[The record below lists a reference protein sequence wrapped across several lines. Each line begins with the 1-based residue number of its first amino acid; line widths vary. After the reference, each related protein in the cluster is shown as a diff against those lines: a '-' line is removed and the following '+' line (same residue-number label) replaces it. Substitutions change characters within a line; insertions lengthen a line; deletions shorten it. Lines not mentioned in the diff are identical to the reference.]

1 VSAKIQIVLFFYF
14 VFWDKKFL
22 FLHLLML
29 EHDKSVSLVTDAHIK
44 EAVSLV
50 GSYPTVPLTVDC
62 VIFGFDKN
70 VLKVLLI
77 KSDLAQFADKYSLLG
92 DNVKSNEDLDNAAH
106 RVLLER
112 TGMQDVYLEQV
123 HSFGKPHRHPG
134 GRVVTTVYA
143 SLLNIKHHELSIRD
157 HDLNWHQVGQLD
169 EMAFDHKEI
178 LDVCVHWL
186 QKRIQEHPLAFN
198 LLPKKFS
205 LRQLQNVYEAILKC
219 QLDRRNFRKKFAA
232 MGYLIDTNEMEVNV
246 THRPGKL
253 YTFDFEAYQQRK
265 KNGVGIDF

>member
-1 VSAKIQIVLFFYF
+1 
-14 VFWDKKFL
+14 
-22 FLHLLML
+22 ML
-29 EHDKSVSLVTDAHIK
+29 EYDKSIALETAAYNKQAVTLV
-44 EAVSLV
+44 E
-50 GSYPTVPLTVDC
+50 SYPAVPLTVDC
-62 VIFGFDKN
+62 VIFGFDQN
-70 VLKVLLI
+70 SLKVLLI
-77 KSDLAQFADKYSLLG
+77 KSDLAQFAEKYSLLG
-92 DNVKSNEDLDNAAH
+92 DNVKSNEDLDDAAH

-112 TGMQDVYLEQV
+112 TGMKDVYLEQV
-123 HSFGKPHRHPG
+123 HSFGKPQRHPG

-143 SLLNIKHHELSIRD
+143 SLLNIKHHELSITD
-157 HDLNWHQVGQLD
+157 HELNWHPVDLVG

-178 LDVCVHWL
+178 LEFCVHWL

-205 LRQLQNVYEAILKC
+205 LRQLQNAYEAILNCK
-219 QLDRRNFRKKFAA
+219 LDRRNFRKKFAA

-246 THRPGKL
+246 MHRPGKL

>member
-1 VSAKIQIVLFFYF
+1 MSAKIQIVLFFYF

-29 EHDKSVSLVTDAHIK
+29 DYNKSVALTTADHDHEAKTLV
-44 EAVSLV
+44 E
-50 GSYPTVPLTVDC
+50 SYPSVPLTVDC
-62 VIFGFDKN
+62 VIFGFDEN
-70 VLKVLLI
+70 SLKVLVI
-77 KSDLAQFADKYSLLG
+77 KSDLAQFEEKYSLLG
-92 DNVKSNEDLDNAAH
+92 DNVKFNEDLDDAAH

-112 TGMQDVYLEQV
+112 TGMKDVYLEQV
-123 HSFGKPHRHPG
+123 HSFGNPQRHPG

-143 SLLNIKHHELSIRD
+143 SLLNVKHHELSIIN
-157 HDLNWHQVGQLD
+157 HELNWHPVDQLK
-169 EMAFDHKEI
+169 EMAFDHKQI
-178 LDVCVHWL
+178 LDFCKHWL

-205 LRQLQNVYEAILKC
+205 LRQLQNVYEAILNC
-219 QLDRRNFRKKFAA
+219 QLDRRNFRKKFAS
-232 MGYLIDTNEMEVNV
+232 MGYLKDTNEMEVNV

-253 YTFDFEAYQQRK
+253 YIFDFEAYQQRK

>member
-1 VSAKIQIVLFFYF
+1 
-14 VFWDKKFL
+14 
-22 FLHLLML
+22 ML
-29 EHDKSVSLVTDAHIK
+29 EYSKSTATSTAASTK
-44 EAVSLV
+44 EAVFLV
-50 GSYPTVPLTVDC
+50 KSYPAVPLTVDC
-62 VIFGFDKN
+62 VIFGFDQN
-70 VLKVLLI
+70 SLKILLI
-77 KSDLAQFADKYSLLG
+77 KSDLAQFANKYSLLG
-92 DNVKSNEDLDNAAH
+92 DNVKSNEDLDDAAN

-112 TGMQDVYLEQV
+112 TGMKDVYLEQV
-123 HSFGKPHRHPG
+123 QSFGKPQRHPG

-143 SLLNIKHHELSIRD
+143 SLLNIKHHELSITD
-157 HDLNWHQVGQLD
+157 HELNWHPVDEMD
-169 EMAFDHKEI
+169 EMAFDHKAI
-178 LDVCVHWL
+178 LEVCVKWL

-205 LRQLQNVYEAILKC
+205 LRQLQNAYEAILNCK
-219 QLDRRNFRKKFAA
+219 LDRRNFRKKFAA